1 MFSSHAHLQTNTQ
14 QFNKAAAPGT
24 YLPVDHLPILKLLPD
39 RWNKSL
45 QVAKETYKNISSIWA
60 EARKRVEDR
69 RTNGDKRESLID
81 RVLDEDIVPDVPLS
95 YSQMNNFF
103 GTMQM
108 GAADTTSGHTLAS
121 ILFLAQNPQCQEKA
135 REELDRVCG
144 SARLP
149 QWSDFDRLPYIN
161 CIVKESLRM
170 RAA

>member
-1 MFSSHAHLQTNTQ
+1 
-14 QFNKAAAPGT
+14 
-24 YLPVDHLPILKLLPD
+24 
-39 RWNKSL
+39 
-45 QVAKETYKNISSIWA
+45 
-60 EARKRVEDR
+60 VEDR
-69 RTNGDKRESLID
+69 RTNGDKRESLMD
-81 RVLDEDIVPDVPLS
+81 RVLDEDIVPDVALS

-121 ILFLAQNPQCQEKA
+121 ILFLAQNPQCQDKA

-144 SARLP
+144 SGRLP

-161 CIVKESLRM
+161 CIIKESLRM